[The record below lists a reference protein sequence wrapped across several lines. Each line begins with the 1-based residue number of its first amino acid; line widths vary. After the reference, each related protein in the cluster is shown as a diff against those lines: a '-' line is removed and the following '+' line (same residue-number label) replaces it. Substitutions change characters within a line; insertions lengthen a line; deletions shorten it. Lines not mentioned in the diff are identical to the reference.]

1 MLLIPAIDLKDGN
14 CVRLRQGLMEDA
26 TVFSDQPADMASHW
40 RQQGAR
46 RLHLVDLNG
55 AFAGEP
61 KNFPAIR
68 EILAAVAADI
78 PVQLGG
84 GIRDLATI
92 EKYLV
97 LGLTDVIIGTAAVKN
112 PAFVRE
118 ACREFAGH
126 IIVGIDAKDGMVAI
140 DGWATVTEHRAAE
153 PPVVEPSVE
162 EVPIVTDFDDNIDP
176 VLVDIFTD
184 EAQELLQTTSQL
196 LEDDF
201 SKKEVVEELQRTMHT
216 LKGGARLVGF
226 TAIGDTAHLMESVID
241 KVPELAE
248 GKVRQAKTLLHFGLD
263 AHYDMLDSV
272 LRHEMPQ
279 PALEVNESLKT
290 FADSGVYRPP
300 SQKAGDNAEPAP
312 DSSEQPQEQ
321 PQEAQSEA
329 PQTAPAE
336 APAASDTDSSAAST
350 APAAARRATIIQAT
364 TAERGTATQ
373 DIPPAGTGRTSHYQ
387 SRSSRGRAPAQSLHP
402 ILPRL
407 TPTPAI
413 PDHPA
418 RGFPRRRGRD
428 MLQPSIQRRINIHIF
443 LDPANDPG
451 KDEPTMTTD
460 SATAGPAA
468 EAAARKPVMTLRLDV
483 PPRM

>member
-1 MLLIPAIDLKDGN
+1 VVIERFCEAMWLEA
-14 CVRLRQGLMEDA
+14 GLAE
-26 TVFSDQPADMASHW
+26 AS
-40 RQQGAR
+40 
-46 RLHLVDLNG
+46 
-55 AFAGEP
+55 
-61 KNFPAIR
+61 
-68 EILAAVAADI
+68 VASYR
-78 PVQLGG
+78 
-84 GIRDLATI
+84 RDLQLA
-92 EKYLV
+92 ERLCAKPLSDFSAVDVQAV
-97 LGLTDVIIGTAAVKN
+97 LAQLQEA
-112 PAFVRE
+112 RE
-118 ACREFAGH
+118 AEQ
-126 IIVGIDAKDGMVAI
+126 
-140 DGWATVTEHRAAE
+140 RAAE

-321 PQEAQSEA
+321 PQEQ
-329 PQTAPAE
+329 PHK
-336 APAASDTDSSAAST
+336 
-350 APAAARRATIIQAT
+350 IQDYHRMFRLILLV
-364 TAERGTATQ
+364 EL
-373 DIPPAGTGRTSHYQ
+373 YQ
-387 SRSSRGRAPAQSLHP
+387 KA
-402 ILPRL
+402 LP
-407 TPTPAI
+407 
-413 PDHPA
+413 D
-418 RGFPRRRGRD
+418 
-428 MLQPSIQRRINIHIF
+428 Q
-443 LDPANDPG
+443 
-451 KDEPTMTTD
+451 
-460 SATAGPAA
+460 
-468 EAAARKPVMTLRLDV
+468 
-483 PPRM
+483 